1 MGCKITKKLGVGSW
15 ETEVFFKNDG
25 LLKIISLKWIKNRIF
40 ARLIIV
46 TDMKRLSL
54 SLILMICAVFAQA
67 QIASNIYWVQFTDKA
82 NSPYSI
88 DNPEQFLSARS
99 LERRARLGIAVD
111 EYDIP
116 VNPQYLQAV
125 AECGAQLLN
134 PSKWLNGVSVYT
146 TSQSVVDA
154 INALEFVQ
162 VVRNCPNYPEAQRD
176 KEIWMANEQKAS
188 SQPVKS
194 RGYYGGAETQVTQ
207 LRVNELHEMGYD
219 GTGVFI
225 AVLDGGFTGTD
236 IHPTFDNMREE
247 GRLIGVRDFVYGST
261 SVYSQSSHGTA
272 CLSTIAAYDPNN
284 MVGTAPKAMFYL
296 MHTEDGNGEN
306 IVEEYNWV
314 SGAELADSLGVDIC
328 STSLGYID
336 FDMPQ
341 WDHPIEHFDGHTAPM
356 TIGAEIAASRGIIC
370 TNSAGNEYDGYCT
383 LGIPADAEH
392 IITVGAVDRYGNRA
406 DFSSV
411 GPTYDGRIKP
421 DVMAMGEDTY
431 VASGNP
437 SGWYG
442 PYYNGSGTS
451 FSNPVL
457 AGAVACLRQARPSAS
472 VQEICDA
479 LRAAG
484 NNTENPDNHYGYG
497 IPDFVQALELLDNVG
512 EVVMGDKDI
521 VSVFPNPSK
530 GAVKVMLKEGIVI
543 NSATLYDVAGR
554 VIVSTLNVNEL
565 EAALNSL
572 ESGVYTLKVSA
583 DNGNQTLKVVLT
595 K

>member
-1 MGCKITKKLGVGSW
+1 MKKL
-15 ETEVFFKNDG
+15 
-25 LLKIISLKWIKNRIF
+25 SL
-40 ARLIIV
+40 LIIMLV
-46 TDMKRLSL
+46 VA
-54 SLILMICAVFAQA
+54 MIAQA
-67 QIASNIYWVQFTDKA
+67 QIATNIYWVKFTDKN

-88 DNPEQFLSARS
+88 DNPGEYLSQRA
-99 LERRARLGIAVD
+99 LERRERLNIAID

-125 AECGAQLLN
+125 EACGAQLLN

-146 TSQSVVDA
+146 NSQAVVNA
-154 INALEFVQ
+154 INALEFVE

-176 KEIWMANEQKAS
+176 KEIWLAEEMQAS
-188 SQPVKS
+188 GSPVVS
-194 RGYYGGAETQVTQ
+194 RDFYGGAHTQVYQ
-207 LRVNELHEMGYD
+207 LKVNELHDMGYN

-225 AVLDGGFTGTD
+225 AVLDGGFVGTD
-236 IHPTFDNMREE
+236 VHPTFDNMREE

-261 SVYSQSSHGTA
+261 SVYSQSSHGTS

-370 TNSAGNEYDGYCT
+370 TNSAGNEYGGYCT

-392 IITVGAVDRYGNRA
+392 IITVGAVDGDGNRA

-421 DVMAMGEDTY
+421 DVMAMGEGTY
-431 VASGNP
+431 VAGNP
-437 SGWYG
+437 GGWYG
-442 PYYNGSGTS
+442 NYYNGNGTS

-457 AGAVACLRQARPSAS
+457 AGAVACLRQARPHAS
-472 VQEICDA
+472 VQQICDA
-479 LRAAG
+479 IRASG
-484 NNTENPDNHYGYG
+484 NNANNPDSYNGYG
-497 IPDFVQALELLDNVG
+497 IPNFVEALNTLDID
-512 EVVMGDKDI
+512 EVSFGANNIM
-521 VSVFPNPSK
+521 SVYPNPSK
-530 GAVKVMLKEGIVI
+530 KNVRVVVREGV
-543 NSATLYDVAGR
+543 NVTDATIYDITGR
-554 VIVSTLNVNEL
+554 TVFNTVNINEL
-565 EAALNSL
+565 ETALNNL
-572 ESGVYTLKVSA
+572 DSGIYTVNVVS
-583 DNGNQTLKVVLT
+583 DSGSQTLKVVLIE
-595 K
+595 